1 MNFSIILLFLNKHK
15 VMQGIELPG
24 DNRSPKHNE
33 AQCNGF
39 EKKSPFSGNTGFI
52 SAVSPS

>member
-1 MNFSIILLFLNKHK
+1 
-15 VMQGIELPG
+15 MQGIELPG